1 MYVPNWIFIY
11 CMLDVCVSYI
21 FYQESSI
28 TYCRYM
34 YVSNRMCIY
43 CMFDISVLYT
53 FYQDCSITY
62 MLLIGSMDPMR
73 SDVYILY
80 VGHLCVVYI

>member
-62 MLLIGSMDPMR
+62 MLLIGSMDPALR
-73 SDVYILY
+73 LSELV
-80 VGHLCVVYI
+80 